1 VPGLNERDFVA
12 ARLELENFK
21 DVWLEVLPGERLR
34 QRAEKLV
41 DRFPLKAAH
50 AMQLAAALE
59 WCDGQ
64 AAGVPFISGDM
75 RLPETAQALGFNGY
89 QA

>member
-1 VPGLNERDFVA
+1 MGQLNVRDFIA
-12 ARLELENFK
+12 AQLELENFK

-41 DRFPLKAAH
+41 DRFPLKAAD

-75 RLPETAQALGFNGY
+75 RLLETARTIGFNGLH
-89 QA
+89 A